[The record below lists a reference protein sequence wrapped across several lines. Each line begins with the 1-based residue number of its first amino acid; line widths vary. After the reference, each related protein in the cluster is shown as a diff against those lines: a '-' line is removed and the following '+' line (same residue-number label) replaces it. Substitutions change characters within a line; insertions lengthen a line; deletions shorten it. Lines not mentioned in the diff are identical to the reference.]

1 MIKRIM
7 QGFHLGDQQMSDSHR
22 AKTIA
27 IVGAGEMGAAVGQRL
42 RESGARAVTT
52 LKGRGAASVA
62 RVRDAN
68 LEIVDDDDV
77 LVTESAIILS
87 IVPPGEAIAV
97 AERFRGPLM
106 RAALKPI
113 FVDCNAVSPATVRR
127 IADSLAR
134 TGCGFIDAGII
145 GGPPRPGGKGTGPRF
160 YASGEAAHELT
171 KLRDFGLDVAVV
183 EGGIGAASALK
194 MSYAGLTK
202 GLIAVGATMF
212 GAASR
217 TGLASALREEL
228 ARSQPQLLAM
238 LTAMI
243 PRMYSKAYR
252 WVSEMEQIAEF
263 VGGDETGGAIY
274 MGAARLYEQ
283 LAADFEQ
290 DRDAGESIA
299 VLNSF
304 CRGGIQS

>member
-1 MIKRIM
+1 
-7 QGFHLGDQQMSDSHR
+7 MSDSHR

-27 IVGAGEMGAAVGQRL
+27 IVGAGEMGAAVGRRL
-42 RESGARAVTT
+42 RESGARAITT
-52 LKGRGAASVA
+52 LKGRGAASVE
-62 RVRDAN
+62 RVRDAM
-68 LEIVDDDDV
+68 LEVIDDDDQ
-77 LVTESAIILS
+77 LVAESAIILS
-87 IVPPGEAIAV
+87 IVPPGEAMVV
-97 AERFRGPLM
+97 AERFRSPLM
-106 RAALKPI
+106 RAAVKPI

-127 IADSLAR
+127 IADSLAQ

-160 YASGEAAHELT
+160 YASGEHAHELT
-171 KLRDFGLDVAVV
+171 RVRAFGLDVRVV
-183 EGGIGAASALK
+183 DGGIGAASALK

-217 TGLASALREEL
+217 AGLAPALREEL

-243 PRMYSKAYR
+243 PAMYSKAYR

-263 VGGDETGGAIY
+263 VGGNTTGGAIY

-283 LAADFEQ
+283 LAADFKQ
-290 DRDAGESIA
+290 GGEIA
-299 VLNSF
+299 DSF
-304 CRGGIQS
+304 CRGELQR

>member
-1 MIKRIM
+1 
-7 QGFHLGDQQMSDSHR
+7 MSDSDR

-27 IVGAGEMGAAVGQRL
+27 IVGAGEMGAAVGRRL
-42 RESGARAVTT
+42 SESGARAVTT
-52 LKGRGAASVA
+52 LKGRGAASVE
-62 RVRDAN
+62 RVRDAK
-68 LEIVDDDDV
+68 LEIVDDDDQFV
-77 LVTESAIILS
+77 AESAIILS

-113 FVDCNAVSPATVRR
+113 FAECNAVSPATVRR
-127 IADSLAR
+127 IAESLAPTR
-134 TGCGFIDAGII
+134 CGFIDAGII
-145 GGPPRPGGKGTGPRF
+145 GGPPRGGGKGTGPRF
-160 YASGEAAHELT
+160 YASGENAHELT
-171 KLRDFGLDVAVV
+171 RLRDFGLDVVV
-183 EGGIGAASALK
+183 VDGGIGAASALK

-202 GLIAVGATMF
+202 GLIAVGAAMF

-217 TGLASALREEL
+217 AGLASLLREEL

-263 VGGDETGGAIY
+263 VGGDETGGKIY
-274 MGAARLYEQ
+274 VGAARLYEQ
-283 LAADFEQ
+283 LAADFEKS
-290 DRDAGESIA
+290 RDTADSIA
-299 VLNSF
+299 ALNSF
-304 CRGGIQS
+304 CRGEIKR

>member
-1 MIKRIM
+1 
-7 QGFHLGDQQMSDSHR
+7 MSNSNRR
-22 AKTIA
+22 AETIA
-27 IVGAGEMGAAVGQRL
+27 IVGAGEMGAAVGRRL
-42 RESGARAVTT
+42 RESGARAITT

-62 RVRDAN
+62 RVRDAV
-68 LEIVDDDDV
+68 LEVIDDDDL
-77 LVTESAIILS
+77 LVADSALVLS
-87 IVPPGEAIAV
+87 IVPPGEAMVV

-106 RAALKPI
+106 RVAVKPI
-113 FVDCNAVSPATVRR
+113 FVECNAVSPATVRR
-127 IADSLAR
+127 IADLLAPTR
-134 TGCGFIDAGII
+134 CGFIDAGII
-145 GGPPRPGGKGTGPRF
+145 GGPPRPEGKGTGPRF
-160 YASGEAAHELT
+160 YASGENAHELMR
-171 KLRDFGLDVAVV
+171 LRDFGIDVAIV

-217 TGLASALREEL
+217 AGCAAALHEEL

-252 WVSEMEQIAEF
+252 WVAEMEQIAEF
-263 VGGDETGGAIY
+263 VGDDATGGKIY
-274 MGAARLYEQ
+274 VGAARLYEQ

-290 DRDAGESIA
+290 GRDTAESIA
-299 VLNSF
+299 ALNSF
-304 CRGGIQS
+304 CRETLER

>member
-1 MIKRIM
+1 
-7 QGFHLGDQQMSDSHR
+7 MSNSNRR
-22 AKTIA
+22 AETIA
-27 IVGAGEMGAAVGQRL
+27 IVGAGEMGAAVGGRL
-42 RESGARAVTT
+42 RESGARAITT
-52 LKGRGAASVA
+52 LKGRSATSVE
-62 RVRDAN
+62 RVRDAK
-68 LEIVDDDDV
+68 LEVVDDDDL
-77 LVTESAIILS
+77 LVGESAIILS
-87 IVPPGEAIAV
+87 IVPPGEAMAV
-97 AERFRGPLM
+97 AKRFREPLM
-106 RAALKPI
+106 RVAVKPI

-127 IADSLAR
+127 IADSLASTR
-134 TGCGFIDAGII
+134 CGFVDAGII
-145 GGPPRPGGKGTGPRF
+145 GGPPRSGGKGAGPRF
-160 YASGEAAHELT
+160 YASGDDAPQLM
-171 KLRDFGLDVAVV
+171 KLRDFGLDVAIV

-217 TGLASALREEL
+217 ASLATALREEL

-274 MGAARLYEQ
+274 SGAARLYEQ

-290 DRDAGESIA
+290 GRDSAESIA
-299 VLNSF
+299 ALNSF
-304 CRGGIQS
+304 CRGEVKR

>member
-1 MIKRIM
+1 
-7 QGFHLGDQQMSDSHR
+7 MSDSDR

-27 IVGAGEMGAAVGQRL
+27 IVGAGEMGAAVGRRL
-42 RESGARAVTT
+42 SESGARAVTT
-52 LKGRGAASVA
+52 LKGRGAASVE
-62 RVRDAN
+62 RVRDAK
-68 LEIVDDDDV
+68 LEIVDDDDQFV
-77 LVTESAIILS
+77 AESAIILS

-113 FVDCNAVSPATVRR
+113 FAECNAVSPATVRR
-127 IADSLAR
+127 IAESLAPTR
-134 TGCGFIDAGII
+134 CGFIDAGII
-145 GGPPRPGGKGTGPRF
+145 GGPPRGGGKGTGPRF
-160 YASGEAAHELT
+160 YASGENAHELT
-171 KLRDFGLDVAVV
+171 RLRDFGLDVVV
-183 EGGIGAASALK
+183 VDGGIGAASALK

-202 GLIAVGATMF
+202 GLIAVGAAMF

-217 TGLASALREEL
+217 AGLASALREEL

-263 VGGDETGGAIY
+263 VGGDETGGKIY
-274 MGAARLYEQ
+274 VGAARLYEQ
-283 LAADFEQ
+283 LAADFEKS
-290 DRDAGESIA
+290 RDTADSIA
-299 VLNSF
+299 ALNSF
-304 CRGGIQS
+304 CRGEIKR

>member
-1 MIKRIM
+1 
-7 QGFHLGDQQMSDSHR
+7 MSDSDR
-22 AKTIA
+22 TKTIA

-52 LKGRGAASVA
+52 LKGRGAASVE
-62 RVRDAN
+62 RVRDAK
-68 LEIVDDDDV
+68 LEIVDDDDQFV
-77 LVTESAIILS
+77 AESAIILS

-113 FVDCNAVSPATVRR
+113 FAECNAVSPATVRR
-127 IADSLAR
+127 IAESLAPTR
-134 TGCGFIDAGII
+134 CGFIDAGII
-145 GGPPRPGGKGTGPRF
+145 GGPPRGGGKGTGPRF
-160 YASGEAAHELT
+160 YASGENAHELT
-171 KLRDFGLDVAVV
+171 RLRDFGLDVVV
-183 EGGIGAASALK
+183 VDGGIGAASALK

-202 GLIAVGATMF
+202 GLIAVGAAMF

-217 TGLASALREEL
+217 AGLASLLREEL

-263 VGGDETGGAIY
+263 VGGDETGGKIY
-274 MGAARLYEQ
+274 VGAARLYEQ
-283 LAADFEQ
+283 LAADFEKS
-290 DRDAGESIA
+290 RDTADSIA
-299 VLNSF
+299 ALNSF
-304 CRGGIQS
+304 CRGEIKR

>member
-1 MIKRIM
+1 
-7 QGFHLGDQQMSDSHR
+7 MSDSHR

-27 IVGAGEMGAAVGQRL
+27 IVGAGEMGAAVGRRL
-42 RESGARAVTT
+42 RESGARAITT
-52 LKGRGAASVA
+52 LKGRGAASIE
-62 RVRDAN
+62 RVRDAM
-68 LEIVDDDDV
+68 LEVIDDDDQ
-77 LVTESAIILS
+77 LVAESAIILS
-87 IVPPGEAIAV
+87 IVPPGEAMIV
-97 AERFRGPLM
+97 AERFRSPLM
-106 RAALKPI
+106 RAAVKPI

-127 IADSLAR
+127 IADSLAQ

-160 YASGEAAHELT
+160 CASGEHAHELT
-171 KLRDFGLDVAVV
+171 GLRAFGLDVRVV
-183 EGGIGAASALK
+183 DGGIGAASALK

-217 TGLASALREEL
+217 AGLAPALREEL

-243 PRMYSKAYR
+243 PAMYSKAYR

-263 VGGDETGGAIY
+263 VGGNTTGGAIY

-283 LAADFEQ
+283 LAADFKQGGEI
-290 DRDAGESIA
+290 AESIVA
-299 VLNSF
+299 LNSF
-304 CRGGIQS
+304 CRGDLQR